1 MKKNAFKIAVGI
13 MAGSF
18 FLSALLFFWQLN
30 SKIRLNAQLEKTKK
44 DSKQAQKDMRRVFE
58 LKKDPTRLEDRAVEN
73 SQKIPPFELA
83 PSGLMLQLFAAG
95 TELGLKD
102 IRFDHEINTKLDD
115 DQLERKLEFQQ
126 KYSSAKIELE
136 YFTMY
141 FKAGFQELYNFLR
154 RVYTLDRIVTLERIT
169 VERQKDILP
178 EQDVSMVLITYM
190 TNTTQAGR

>member
-1 MKKNAFKIAVGI
+1 MKKNAVKITIGI

-18 FLSALLFFWQLN
+18 FLSAVFFFWQLHTQ
-30 SKIRLNAQLEKTKK
+30 IRLNAQLEKTKK

-73 SQKIPPFELA
+73 SQKIPPFELV

-115 DQLERKLEFQQ
+115 ERIKNKLEFQQ
-126 KYSSAKIELE
+126 KYSSSKIELE

-154 RVYTLDRIVTLERIT
+154 RVYALDRIVTLERIT
-169 VERQKDILP
+169 VERQKNIMP
-178 EQDVSMVLITYM
+178 EQEVSMVLITYM